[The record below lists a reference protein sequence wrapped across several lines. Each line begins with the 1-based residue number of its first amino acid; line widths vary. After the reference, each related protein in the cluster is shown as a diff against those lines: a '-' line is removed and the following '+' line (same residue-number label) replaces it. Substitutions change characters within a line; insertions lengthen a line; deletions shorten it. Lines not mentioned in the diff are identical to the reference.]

1 MSRED
6 FQALCLGTISIWR
19 ANLLLDEQKY
29 LSPLALHGAHIG
41 TEVKTPLV
49 FARGAVVQTSK
60 SIGVAPTVYLSL

>member
-19 ANLLLDEQKY
+19 ANLLLVEQKY
-29 LSPLALHGAHIG
+29 LSHLALHGVHIG
-41 TEVKTPLV
+41 SEVKTPLV